1 MKPTEA
7 LASQRLLSSLAGGD
21 LPDWPAFADGV
32 RVLQVARGTQVFAQG
47 VAHPYVYVMRR
58 GLLKLAYLSDQGEE
72 WVKSFIAEGQF
83 FASLAALAPGGST
96 SFAAEAIEDSELE
109 QLDYRDIAARA
120 ATSLPW
126 QRALAQALLIYGAR
140 KEAREREL
148 LTLAPTERYR
158 AFLRQS
164 PGVVDRVR
172 QRDLAL
178 YLGVTPVS
186 LSRLKARVR
195 ATGAA

>member
-1 MKPTEA
+1 
-7 LASQRLLSSLAGGD
+7 
-21 LPDWPAFADGV
+21 
-32 RVLQVARGTQVFAQG
+32 
-47 VAHPYVYVMRR
+47 MRR
-58 GLLKLAYLSDQGEE
+58 GLLKLAYLSDRGDE
-72 WVKSFIAEGQF
+72 WIKSFIAEGQF
-83 FASLAALAPGGST
+83 FASIAALTPGGST

>member
-1 MKPTEA
+1 MNSTDA
-7 LASQRLLSSLAGGD
+7 LVSQRLLSTLASGD
-21 LPDWPAFADGV
+21 LPDWPAFAAGV
-32 RVLQVARGTQVFAQG
+32 RVRQVGRGNQVFAQG
-47 VAHPYVYVMRR
+47 IAHPYVYVMRR
-58 GLLKLAYLSDQGEE
+58 GLLKLAYLSDHGEE

-83 FASLAALAPGGST
+83 FASLSALAPGGST

-148 LTLAPTERYR
+148 LTLAPTERYS

-164 PGVVDRVR
+164 PDVVDRVR

-195 ATGAA
+195 AADGI

>member
-1 MKPTEA
+1 MNSTDA
-7 LASQRLLSSLAGGD
+7 LVSQRLLSTLAGGD
-21 LPDWPAFADGV
+21 LPDWPAFAAGV
-32 RVLQVARGTQVFAQG
+32 RVLQVVRGSQLFAQG

-195 ATGAA
+195 AVGES

>member
-1 MKPTEA
+1 MNPTDA
-7 LASQRLLSSLAGGD
+7 LASQRLLCTLAGGD
-21 LPDWPAFADGV
+21 LPDWPAFATGV
-32 RVLQVARGTQVFAQG
+32 RVLQVARGSQVFAQG

-195 ATGAA
+195 AAGGV

>member
-1 MKPTEA
+1 MHPTDA
-7 LASQRLLSSLAGGD
+7 LASQRLLSTLAGGE
-21 LPDWPAFADGV
+21 LPDWHGFADGV
-32 RVLQVARGTQVFAQG
+32 RVLRVARDSLVFDHG

-58 GLLKLAYLSDQGEE
+58 GLLKLAYLSDRGEE
-72 WVKSFIAEGQF
+72 WIKSFIAEGQF
-83 FASLAALAPGGST
+83 FASIAALAPAGST
-96 SFAAEAIEDSELE
+96 SFAAEAIEDCELE
-109 QLDYRDIAARA
+109 QLDYRDIAARVA
-120 ATSLPW
+120 SSRPW

-148 LTLAPTERYR
+148 LTLAPAERYR

-195 ATGAA
+195 AAGGA